1 MAPPHVPSCHIL
13 ARRRRSIAGVLVSE
27 PTHESGPSSV
37 DLRYRFLAEI
47 SPVQL
52 WTALP
57 DGNLD
62 YVTDQTARRLGL
74 TPEQLLADGWQNVVH
89 PEDLPRAVE
98 RWTHALKTGATYEV
112 EFRLKLESGEY
123 AWHLVRAVPQRDASG
138 SIVRW
143 FGTNTN
149 IDAERAQQAQIRSLL
164 SEVEQQSTRLREE
177 AVERR
182 HAEVAAEEARARAEQ
197 ASQIKDE
204 FLATASHELRTP
216 LNAILGWAQIL
227 RGGSVDA
234 SGFIRGLET
243 IERNAKA
250 QVRLI
255 DDILDGSRIITGKL
269 HLEIRALDLN
279 AVVEAAVESVRPAAA
294 ARNIA
299 ITIQLEPAAA
309 HVKGDPDRLQQV
321 VWNLMN
327 NAIKF
332 TQKGGRIEVRACR
345 AGTHIEL
352 SVADNGLGIA
362 ESFLPHVFER
372 FRQADGSST
381 RQHGGLGL
389 GLALVRHLVE
399 AHGGTVRADSAG
411 KGKGATFTL
420 TLPVLAVF
428 GEAQESILPPN
439 RTQHPLDALGADFLR
454 AIRVLVIDDEPDARE
469 LVALVLRTRGAEVL
483 IASSVDQALD
493 LLEQRAPHILVS
505 DIGMPQT
512 DGYTLVRKIRALPS
526 AAARVPAIALTA
538 YAREQDRRLALDAG
552 FQAYLSKPVDPE
564 ALARLVGEVARAP

>member
-1 MAPPHVPSCHIL
+1 
-13 ARRRRSIAGVLVSE
+13 
-27 PTHESGPSSV
+27 
-37 DLRYRFLAEI
+37 LAEI

-62 YVTDQTARRLGL
+62 YVTDQTAQNLGL
-74 TPEQLLADGWQNVVH
+74 TAQRLLADGWQNVVH
-89 PEDLPRAVE
+89 PEDLPRAIV
-98 RWTHALKTGATYEV
+98 RWTHALTTGETYEV
-112 EFRLKLESGEY
+112 EFRLKLHSGDY

-138 SIVRW
+138 KIVRW

-149 IDAERAQQAQIRSLL
+149 IEAERAQQERIRSLL
-164 SEVEQQSTRLREE
+164 REVEQQSHQLREE

-182 HAEVAAEEARARAEQ
+182 RAEAAAEEARAKAEQ
-197 ASQIKDE
+197 AGRTKDE
-204 FLATASHELRTP
+204 FLAVASHELRTP

-227 RGGSVDA
+227 RGGSVDP
-234 SGFIRGLET
+234 SGFMRGLET
-243 IERNAKA
+243 IERNAKV

-279 AVVEAAVESVRPAAA
+279 AVVEAAVEAVRPSAS

-299 ITIQLEPAAA
+299 ISIELEPAAA
-309 HVKGDPDRLQQV
+309 HIKGDPDRLQQV

-332 TQKGGRIEVRACR
+332 TPKGGRVDVRARR

-352 SVADNGLGIA
+352 SVSDTGRGIA
-362 ESFLPHVFER
+362 PEFLPHVFER
-372 FRQADGSST
+372 FRQADASST

-399 AHGGTVRADSAG
+399 AHGGTARAESAG
-411 KGKGATFTL
+411 EGQGAAFTL
-420 TLPVLAVF
+420 TLPVLAVS
-428 GEAQESILPPN
+428 AESSASVRAPN
-439 RTQHPLDALGADFLR
+439 RAPTARDPLDRDFLR
-454 AIRVLVIDDEPDARE
+454 DVRVLVLDDEPDARE
-469 LVALVLRTRGAEVL
+469 LVAMVLRTRGADVL
-483 IASSVDQALD
+483 IASSVDQAIE
-493 LLEQRAPHILVS
+493 LLERRAPDVLVS
-505 DIGMPQT
+505 DIGMPLT
-512 DGYTLVRKIRALPS
+512 DGYTLLRRIRALPTDAS
-526 AAARVPAIALTA
+526 RIPAVALTA
-538 YAREQDRRLALDAG
+538 YAREQDRRLAFEAG

-564 ALARLVGEVARAP
+564 ALARTVAEVAGARSVSDA